1 MKKSYKKMLQE
12 QRKRKQRRTPRPSGF
27 AGHVNQGETDSM
39 TDTSMPT
46 VWWWIAIN
54 GPSCAASS
62 VPLPISVVVSP
73 IPEHLLGFRT
83 REEQMTTLRFLL
95 NARLADVETFMT
107 VKIPTKIRSRE
118 IVYRRPHNPESFT
131 HGPTRWTVK
140 PTDATSS

>member
-1 MKKSYKKMLQE
+1 
-12 QRKRKQRRTPRPSGF
+12 
-27 AGHVNQGETDSM
+27 
-39 TDTSMPT
+39 
-46 VWWWIAIN
+46 
-54 GPSCAASS
+54 
-62 VPLPISVVVSP
+62 
-73 IPEHLLGFRT
+73 
-83 REEQMTTLRFLL
+83 MTTLRFLL